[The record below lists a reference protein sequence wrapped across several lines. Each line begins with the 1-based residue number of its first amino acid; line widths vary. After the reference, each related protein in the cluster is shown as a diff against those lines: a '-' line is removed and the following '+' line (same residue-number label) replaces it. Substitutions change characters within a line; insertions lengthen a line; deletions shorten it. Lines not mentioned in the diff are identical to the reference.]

1 MNIFMVSIQGD
12 LHCFIDNLTEKQIT
26 KCCELADVY
35 RKDSKKHTLEEYKKE
50 LANKYDIVL
59 EKAPISFC
67 VGF

>member
-12 LHCFIDNLTEKQIT
+12 MHCFIDNLTEKQIT
-26 KCCELADVY
+26 KCCELAEVY

-50 LANKYDIVL
+50 LAYRCGIVL
-59 EKAPISFC
+59 DKVPISFC